1 MNLTCASQF
10 LTETKEKCILILVLI
25 IMTGGCTFSF
35 FGLDSIGKTAYQS
48 KVYQILNVTVAM
60 NLRCAFV
67 RVIEYLFPLHTEA
80 SHTKIKTH

>member
-1 MNLTCASQF
+1 MHF
-10 LTETKEKCILILVLI
+10 D
-25 IMTGGCTFSF
+25 FSF
-35 FGLDSIGKTAYQS
+35 DYHDRWLHFQFFWFRQYRKDWLSLS
-48 KVYQILNVTVAM
+48 KECQILNVTVAM